1 MKNKIML
8 ITYPDSFGKNLK
20 ELKYAVD
27 TYFKREI
34 RSIHILP
41 FYPSSGDRGF
51 APMNYRKVD
60 PQFGG
65 WDDIEKLAQD
75 YELMFDFMINHLSRR
90 SPEFLDFIEKHE
102 DSPYADMFLRF
113 RKFWPGG
120 EPTQEQVDKLNKRK
134 PCAPCEEIRFQ
145 DGTTEKI
152 WCTFD
157 EEQMDLNLDSETA
170 WDYVERMLRF
180 LMDHGLSQ
188 LRLDAFA
195 FATKKVDTD
204 CFFLEPQ
211 IWEMMDR
218 IQGILDEKKLPML
231 PEIHDHYSVQMKL
244 AEHGFPVYDFVL
256 PVMVLHT
263 LYSEDAGRLKHWLR
277 ICPRNQQTT
286 LDTHDGLGTV
296 DCKDLLSEEEL
307 NAVIRQ
313 TEAYGANF
321 KWDYSG
327 DSTGKKVVYQ
337 INCSYYSAVG
347 EKDQDYLL
355 ARAIQF
361 FTPGIPQVYY
371 MGLLAGEN
379 DYELM
384 ERTSYDRNISRH
396 DYTLEEIER
405 LSRKPVVK
413 RLCHMMQFRNEYPAF
428 DGEMELKDTRDS
440 ILEVIWRQG
449 SWRAELRADL
459 KKHDFEILYLDRLGN
474 ERRLD
479 LEREFDGLGE
489 AAGI

>member
-51 APMNYRKVD
+51 APMDYRKVD

-263 LYSEDAGRLKHWLR
+263 LYSEDAGRLKH
-277 ICPRNQQTT
+277 
-286 LDTHDGLGTV
+286 
-296 DCKDLLSEEEL
+296 
-307 NAVIRQ
+307 
-313 TEAYGANF
+313 
-321 KWDYSG
+321 
-327 DSTGKKVVYQ
+327 
-337 INCSYYSAVG
+337 
-347 EKDQDYLL
+347 
-355 ARAIQF
+355 
-361 FTPGIPQVYY
+361 
-371 MGLLAGEN
+371 
-379 DYELM
+379 
-384 ERTSYDRNISRH
+384 
-396 DYTLEEIER
+396 
-405 LSRKPVVK
+405 
-413 RLCHMMQFRNEYPAF
+413 
-428 DGEMELKDTRDS
+428 
-440 ILEVIWRQG
+440 
-449 SWRAELRADL
+449 
-459 KKHDFEILYLDRLGN
+459 
-474 ERRLD
+474 
-479 LEREFDGLGE
+479 
-489 AAGI
+489 